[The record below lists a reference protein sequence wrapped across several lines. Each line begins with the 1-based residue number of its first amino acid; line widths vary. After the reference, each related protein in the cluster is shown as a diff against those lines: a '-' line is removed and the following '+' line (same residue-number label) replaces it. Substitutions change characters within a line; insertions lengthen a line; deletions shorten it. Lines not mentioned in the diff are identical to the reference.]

1 MGSCVESAG
10 ASVGFTSCAASSAGV
25 AAGSCTVSCDSSVS
39 SAGIAASCGT
49 GTSVCT
55 AASLL
60 PGEGHSRR
68 QARSIAASL
77 VRGL

>member
-1 MGSCVESAG
+1 MGSCVGSTG
-10 ASVGFTSCAASSAGV
+10 TSVGVASCAVSSAGV
-25 AAGSCTVSCDSSVS
+25 ATGSCTVSCGSIVS
-39 SAGIAASCGT
+39 SAGIAASFCT

-68 QARSIAASL
+68 QARSSAANL